1 MDALAA
7 PLDAE
12 LPGELLGRLHSA
24 VANGE
29 KALLD
34 QLIGNVK
41 ERDARSA
48 GVLQDLAD
56 RYEYDALTHLLEEA
70 KR

>member
-1 MDALAA
+1 MDASAA
-7 PLDAE
+7 SLDPE
-12 LPGELLGRLHSA
+12 LPGELIGRLHSA
-24 VANGE
+24 VANGD

-34 QLIGNVK
+34 RLIGTVK

-48 GVLQDLAD
+48 GVLQELAD
-56 RYEYDALTHLLEEA
+56 RYEYDALAHLLEEA